1 MSKKVADSCDHM
13 NKVNQNMKNMKGN
26 TEVCEECEK
35 IGSDWVHLR
44 LCLTCGHV
52 GCCDSSLN
60 KHGTKHFES
69 TGHPLIRSFEPREKW
84 KWCYVD
90 QVFIR

>member
-13 NKVNQNMKNMKGN
+13 NKVNQNIIGN
-26 TEVCEECEK
+26 TIGCEECEK

-52 GCCDSSLN
+52 GCCDSSEGL
-60 KHGTKHFES
+60 HATKHFKETS
-69 TGHPLIRSFEPREKW
+69 HPAMIALPNRSW
-84 KWCYVD
+84 KWCY
-90 QVFIR
+90 IHKSYS

>member
-1 MSKKVADSCDHM
+1 MSKKVVDSCDHM
-13 NKVNQNMKNMKGN
+13 NNVNQNVNRN
-26 TEVCEECEK
+26 TEGREECEK

-44 LCLTCGHV
+44 LCLTGGHV
-52 GCCDSSLN
+52 GCCDSSVN

-69 TGHPLIRSFEPREKW
+69 TGHLLIRSYEPGEKW

>member
-13 NKVNQNMKNMKGN
+13 NNVNQNIKGN
-26 TEVCEECEK
+26 TKGCEECEK

-52 GCCDSSLN
+52 GCCDSSVN

-69 TGHPLIRSFEPREKW
+69 TGHPLIKSYEPGEKW
-84 KWCYVD
+84 KWCYLD
-90 QVFIR
+90 ELFIR